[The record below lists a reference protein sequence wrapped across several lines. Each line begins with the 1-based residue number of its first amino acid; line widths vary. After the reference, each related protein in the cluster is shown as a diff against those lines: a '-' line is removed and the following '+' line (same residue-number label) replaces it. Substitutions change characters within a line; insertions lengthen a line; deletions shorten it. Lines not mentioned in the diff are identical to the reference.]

1 MNTESL
7 RNEVLVPAVAKTL
20 DIAAKAKPTKPLNP
34 NSILISEP
42 KSPASIP
49 KGIPKLRQRHGALPV
64 VFFYFY
70 HVIPLNKGFFLAHVG
85 CVFINSE
92 TV

>member
-20 DIAAKAKPTKPLNP
+20 DIATKAKPTKEELFTTAKITAAVAVATAVVSLAVQAVLQENDM
-34 NSILISEP
+34 
-42 KSPASIP
+42 
-49 KGIPKLRQRHGALPV
+49 ALPV

-70 HVIPLNKGFFLAHVG
+70 PVIPLD
-85 CVFINSE
+85 
-92 TV
+92 

>member
-20 DIAAKAKPTKPLNP
+20 DIAAKAKTYKRRTFH
-34 NSILISEP
+34 NSKNHCYCGSCNSCCILSGT
-42 KSPASIP
+42 SSIAQP
-49 KGIPKLRQRHGALPV
+49 IRHKENDMAWPV

-70 HVIPLNKGFFLAHVG
+70 PVIPLD
-85 CVFINSE
+85 
-92 TV
+92 